1 MSRRPAPVG
10 DRGSGT
16 TPSRVPGVSSRSSA
30 VVALGAAAFTVT
42 MGIALIA
49 SLGLVGAETT
59 TTTTTTSTSSTT
71 ASTTTST
78 TAPTTTTT
86 APSTTTSTQRTTT
99 TQRATSSTSSSTT
112 STASTSTTVAP
123 AVVPPGYSDPSATG
137 GSFWTSGRKI
147 GAVVGMLVALGL
159 AMGALT
165 FLYWRATR
173 PGAAD
178 ARRSSGSEN
187 PTSGGGAA
195 MIGPVGPV
203 GPLGPIDQMLADAL
217 RADRPISGDE
227 SS

>member
-1 MSRRPAPVG
+1 MSGRPAPVD
-10 DRGSGT
+10 DRGVGT
-16 TPSRVPGVSSRSSA
+16 TPSRVRGVSSRSSA
-30 VVALGAAAFTVT
+30 VVALGAAAFTVS

-99 TQRATSSTSSSTT
+99 TQRASSTSSSSTT

-123 AVVPPGYSDPSATG
+123 PVVPPGYTDPSATG

-147 GAVVGMLVALGL
+147 GAVVAMLVALGL

-178 ARRSSGSEN
+178 GRRAGGSGDRG
-187 PTSGGGAA
+187 SGDGAA
-195 MIGPVGPV
+195 TI